1 MSLEVTERFIL
12 ENIKEPIEFASKNV
26 GTKDYKTVLQE
37 KLQEHGEVSIKYEII
52 KEEGPDHNKMFTA
65 QVECN
70 GKKLAIGS
78 GKSKKNAE
86 MQAAKKAL
94 EDMIRK

>member
-1 MSLEVTERFIL
+1 
-12 ENIKEPIEFASKNV
+12 
-26 GTKDYKTVLQE
+26 
-37 KLQEHGEVSIKYEII
+37 
-52 KEEGPDHNKMFTA
+52 MFTA